1 MDKYLIIKKT
11 GKGSGHNEK
20 GNKHKTLAEKD
31 TQFEEK
37 HPTAATDSSVK
48 VASRFLVV
56 TAGF

>member
-20 GNKHKTLAEKD
+20 GNKHKTLA
-31 TQFEEK
+31 QFEEK